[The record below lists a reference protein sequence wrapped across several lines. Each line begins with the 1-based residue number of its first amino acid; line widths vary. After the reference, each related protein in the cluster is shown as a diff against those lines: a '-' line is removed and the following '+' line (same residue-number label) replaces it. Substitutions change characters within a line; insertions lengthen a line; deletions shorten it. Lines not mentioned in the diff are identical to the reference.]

1 MLTLREKTAVLLLL
15 SLAVCRGQEITGS
28 IVGAVL
34 DPSGRAVPGAMVRI
48 TNMDRNA
55 VMRTTKTDQEGNYSA
70 PLLPI
75 GHYAISIEAAG
86 FKRSTQSG
94 VELNVNDK
102 LTITFTLDVGDVQQ
116 EITVE
121 SSAVQ
126 VELQSP
132 VAQSLISGTQVRE
145 LALNSRNYEQLVSL
159 MPGVVYSGA
168 GDQIYIGSS
177 NPLSGQSNAV
187 SFSINGARTS
197 QNSWTV
203 DGADNVDR
211 GANLTLL
218 SYPSVDA
225 IAEFR
230 VLRGQYAAEFGRDAG
245 RTVNVITR
253 SGTSQFHGDVY
264 EFFRNEKLA
273 ANTFFNNLTG
283 VPKPALHYN

>member
-1 MLTLREKTAVLLLL
+1 MLPMREKAAVLLLL
-15 SLAVCRGQEITGS
+15 FVAVCRGQEITGS

-34 DPSGRAVPGAMVRI
+34 DPSGGAVPGASIRI
-48 TNMDRNA
+48 TNTDRNA

-75 GHYAISIEAAG
+75 GKYTVSIEAAG

-94 VELNVNDK
+94 IELNVNDK
-102 LTITFTLDVGDVQQ
+102 LTIVFSLELGDVQQ

-121 SSAVQ
+121 SSAVH

-132 VAQSLISGTQVRE
+132 AAQSLISGTQVRE

-168 GDQIYIGSS
+168 GDQIYFGTS

-197 QNSWTV
+197 ENS
-203 DGADNVDR
+203 
-211 GANLTLL
+211 
-218 SYPSVDA
+218 
-225 IAEFR
+225 
-230 VLRGQYAAEFGRDAG
+230 
-245 RTVNVITR
+245 
-253 SGTSQFHGDVY
+253 
-264 EFFRNEKLA
+264 
-273 ANTFFNNLTG
+273 
-283 VPKPALHYN
+283 